1 MILSEKHGFIFIKG
15 MKVASTS
22 TEMALSLL
30 CGPDDIITPIAQ
42 VDELE
47 RLKLGA
53 CPRNWAATREEEVVW
68 LARLQAAPREA
79 LGQVPPPK
87 GYFNHMPLAAVA
99 LRYGKDI
106 SGFRVIAVERSP
118 YAKVISWAN
127 MQLSYGAYR
136 SGGAMQAD
144 PDALKTAVDRGFAT
158 GGIRDTRNI
167 DRYRDASGKVVAQ
180 PFRYAALD
188 EDYAAF
194 VRSLGVAEVPPL
206 PHVKKGLMSDG
217 LDPRAVLRPE
227 QIARINALF
236 AEEFEVFGY
245 PKL

>member
-1 MILSEKHGFIFIKG
+1 MILSERHRFIFIKG

-22 TEMALSLL
+22 TEMALSQL
-30 CGPDDIITPIAQ
+30 CGPDDIITPISQ

-47 RLKLGA
+47 RLASGA
-53 CPRNWAATREEEVVW
+53 ACRNWAASRADEAAY
-68 LARLQAAPREA
+68 LARLRAAPRQA

-87 GYFNHMPLAAVA
+87 GYFNHMPLTAVA

-136 SGGAMQAD
+136 GGGAMQAD
-144 PDALKTAVDRGFAT
+144 PQALKTAVERGFAT

-167 DRYRDASGKVVAQ
+167 DRYRDATGRMVAQ
-180 PFRYAALD
+180 PFRYAALA
-188 EDYAAF
+188 EDYTAF
-194 VRSLGVAEVPPL
+194 VNSLGVAQVPPL
-206 PHVKKGLMSDG
+206 PHVKKGLLSDS
-217 LDPRAVLRPE
+217 LDPRAVLTPE
-227 QIARINALF
+227 QIGRINILF

-245 PKL
+245 ERI